1 MINREEIA
9 KNVQRL
15 LQGYA
20 DSSNDIKITTRTP
33 KEADVYIDGK
43 LFNTYLTEE
52 KRFKNNIVKPQ
63 KLDDIFKITVNISR
77 YDLAETKSQ
86 YEGAE
91 IQLPATENE
100 MKDAFER
107 ARITEEEQ
115 PYTIKKCRLYNT
127 DAEIDLSAG
136 ADYIAKLNY
145 LAKVMSRF
153 SVYEHKQFRGYR
165 QKKGL
170 SLTDIDDLINIA
182 YNLHCCELV
191 DGVCDAETL
200 GRMYADNGMLDWL
213 ENANKEIW
221 RFLDYKAI
229 GENIR
234 DTEKGIFTEDG
245 YFTCNESEFSK
256 VYDGVKFPEIFDDDK
271 YIFKLYI
278 APKKSDGEKP
288 ERWLTLP
295 VSKEGKANF
304 LRELGADSFDD
315 CVLLAVQSMEANIP
329 MCVKDLSQL
338 GLLNSL
344 AHRMRDMEKSGELSK
359 FKAVLEG
366 FGCETLECATE
377 YANRLQDFILY
388 PEASSAIEYAKEIYT
403 ETFGRVI
410 PEGFEKHFNF
420 ASYSVELMKT
430 DKIAVTEYG
439 VIKDKAAQNEP
450 S

>member
-20 DSSNDIKITTRTP
+20 DSSNDIKITARTP

-77 YDLAETKSQ
+77 NDLSETKSQ

-100 MKDAFER
+100 IKDAFER
-107 ARITEEEQ
+107 ARITGEEQ

-127 DAEIDLSAG
+127 DTEIDLSAG

-165 QKKGL
+165 QKKSL

-200 GRMYADNGMLDWL
+200 GRMYADNGMLEWL

-278 APKKSDGEKP
+278 SPKKSDGEKP

>member
-1 MINREEIA
+1 M
-9 KNVQRL
+9 
-15 LQGYA
+15 
-20 DSSNDIKITTRTP
+20 
-33 KEADVYIDGK
+33 
-43 LFNTYLTEE
+43 
-52 KRFKNNIVKPQ
+52 
-63 KLDDIFKITVNISR
+63 
-77 YDLAETKSQ
+77 
-86 YEGAE
+86 
-91 IQLPATENE
+91 
-100 MKDAFER
+100 
-107 ARITEEEQ
+107 
-115 PYTIKKCRLYNT
+115 
-127 DAEIDLSAG
+127 
-136 ADYIAKLNY
+136 
-145 LAKVMSRF
+145 
-153 SVYEHKQFRGYR
+153 
-165 QKKGL
+165 
-170 SLTDIDDLINIA
+170 
-182 YNLHCCELV
+182 
-191 DGVCDAETL
+191 CDAETL
-200 GRMYADNGMLDWL
+200 GRMYADNGMLEWL

-221 RFLDYKAI
+221 CFLDYKAI

-245 YFTCNESEFSK
+245 YFTCNENEFSK
-256 VYDGVKFPEIFDDDK
+256 VYDGVKFPEIFDDGK

-359 FKAVLEG
+359 FKSVLEG

-377 YANRLQDFILY
+377 YANRLQDFIVY